1 MSRLCPFLCGGITI
15 AIKGYYRTTVYLVPD
30 LHARARSDE
39 LNLSE
44 ILNQTLAA
52 IYGVEYRSEKQI
64 LMGKIPGVAEEVKNR
79 IKQEQRMMEQE
90 QSNAEAKQAEQ
101 EQIAAAIWRALGGLG
116 AVAFGRLPEFD
127 RNGDYYE
134 FWDRTAAAVSRAA
147 GCPVSTVQVQE
158 VVRRGRK

>member
-1 MSRLCPFLCGGITI
+1 ML
-15 AIKGYYRTTVYLVPD
+15 
-30 LHARARSDE
+30 ARGE
-39 LNLSE
+39 GLNFSAV
-44 ILNQTLAA
+44 LNYALAA
-52 IYGVEYRSEKQI
+52 VLDIPYDEPALLRKRRFHMQELIKERFRAEKEAV
-64 LMGKIPGVAEEVKNR
+64 KAEEAAKAAEKGAKESAAVKD
-79 IKQEQRMMEQE
+79 
-90 QSNAEAKQAEQ
+90 AD
-101 EQIAAAIWRALGGLG
+101 IAAAIWRALGGLG